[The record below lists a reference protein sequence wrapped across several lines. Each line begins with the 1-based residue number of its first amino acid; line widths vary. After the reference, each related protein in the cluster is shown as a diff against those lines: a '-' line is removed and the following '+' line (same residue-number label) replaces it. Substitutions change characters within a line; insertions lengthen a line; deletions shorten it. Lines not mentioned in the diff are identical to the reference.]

1 MGLCFGGKRMTYKS
15 ENQIWQDIIT
25 LLNRAVS
32 SKKIDGFTVMR
43 SFQPVDVYEQ
53 PTILIHRISSNRY
66 GWRGRR
72 NKVVNNQMRHIE
84 VYHQELRFQIDVLK
98 KIDVSNPNELTATD
112 IANMLVDWLESD
124 KGLKEMRSLGFMP
137 LRIQA
142 MPESTFVNQHDNY
155 QINPHFDLICY
166 IEQEIDDTQDVIDGY
181 EFTLKG
187 V

>member
-1 MGLCFGGKRMTYKS
+1 MKN
-15 ENQIWQDIIT
+15 ENQIWADIIS
-25 LLNRAVS
+25 LLNQAVTV
-32 SKKIDGFTVMR
+32 KGITGFKVMR
-43 SFQPVDVYEQ
+43 SYQPIDVQTQPV
-53 PTILIHRISSNRY
+53 ILIHRISQNRY

-72 NKVVNNQMRHIE
+72 NKLVNGLMRHIE
-84 VYHQELRFQIDVLK
+84 VYYQELRFQIDVLK
-98 KIDVSNPNELTATD
+98 RIDISNPSELTASD

-124 KGLKEMRSLGFMP
+124 KGLKALRSKGFMP

-142 MPESTFVNQHDNY
+142 MPESPFVNQQDNY